1 LSKELYTSQNPHET
15 IITLERTICCGRCPV
30 YKLTIFGNGVV
41 MYNGLEFVAITGRH
55 MINISEDKIQ
65 RLIAAFKKADFFS
78 LNNNYVEYM
87 RIEDPFAITSLTIN
101 GRKKRVR
108 HYHGDNS
115 APSQLGILEDEI
127 DEIVGTDQ
135 WVQGAK
141 EKKEPSKISEVL

>member
-1 LSKELYTSQNPHET
+1 LSEELYKSQNLYET

-30 YKLTIFGNGVV
+30 YKLTIFGNGAV

-55 MINISEDKIQ
+55 MANLTEDKIQ
-65 RLIAAFKKADFFS
+65 RLIGAFKKADFFS
-78 LNNNYVEYM
+78 LNNSYVEFM

-101 GRKKRVR
+101 GKKKRVR

-115 APSQLGILEDEI
+115 APHQLRILEDEI

-135 WVQGAK
+135 WVHAQNK
-141 EKKEPSKISEVL
+141 RSSQIK

>member
-1 LSKELYTSQNPHET
+1 
-15 IITLERTICCGRCPV
+15 
-30 YKLTIFGNGVV
+30 

-55 MINISEDKIQ
+55 TINISEDKIQ

-78 LNNNYVEYM
+78 LNNSYVEFM

-115 APSQLGILEDEI
+115 APRQLWILEDEI

-141 EKKEPSKISEVL
+141 RKEGAR

>member
-1 LSKELYTSQNPHET
+1 MSEELYKSQNLYET

-30 YKLTIFGNGVV
+30 YKLTIFGNGAV

-55 MINISEDKIQ
+55 MANITEDKIQ
-65 RLIAAFKKADFFS
+65 RLIGAFKKADFFS
-78 LNNNYVEYM
+78 LNNSYVEFM

-101 GRKKRVR
+101 GKKKRVR

-115 APSQLGILEDEI
+115 APHQLRILEDEI

-135 WVQGAK
+135 WVHAQNK
-141 EKKEPSKISEVL
+141 RSSQIK

>member
-1 LSKELYTSQNPHET
+1 MSEELYKSQNLYET

-30 YKLTIFGNGVV
+30 YKLTIFGNGAV

-55 MINISEDKIQ
+55 MANLTEDKIQ
-65 RLIAAFKKADFFS
+65 RLIGAFKKADFFS
-78 LNNNYVEYM
+78 LNNSYVEFM

-101 GRKKRVR
+101 GKKKRVR

-115 APSQLGILEDEI
+115 APHQLRILEDEI

-135 WVQGAK
+135 WVHAQNK
-141 EKKEPSKISEVL
+141 RSSQIK

>member
-1 LSKELYTSQNPHET
+1 LSEELYKSQNLYET

-30 YKLTIFGNGVV
+30 YKLTIFGNGAV

-55 MINISEDKIQ
+55 MANITEDKIQ
-65 RLIAAFKKADFFS
+65 RLIGAFKKADFFS
-78 LNNNYVEYM
+78 LNNSYVEFM

-101 GRKKRVR
+101 GKKKRVR

-115 APSQLGILEDEI
+115 APHQLRILEDEI

-135 WVQGAK
+135 WVHAQNK
-141 EKKEPSKISEVL
+141 RSSQIK

>member
-1 LSKELYTSQNPHET
+1 LSEELYKSQNLYET

-30 YKLTIFGNGVV
+30 YKLTIFGNGAV

-55 MINISEDKIQ
+55 MANLTEDKIQ
-65 RLIAAFKKADFFS
+65 RLIGAFKKADFFS
-78 LNNNYVEYM
+78 LNNSYVEFM

-115 APSQLGILEDEI
+115 APHQLGILEDEI

-135 WVQGAK
+135 WVHAQNK
-141 EKKEPSKISEVL
+141 RSSQIK